1 MAGKMRACDRLDMV
15 AQSPPGA
22 AAARERKP
30 GFLTT
35 TSWDL
40 VTLAGEV
47 AVMSVKVSPR
57 PKSISRDSKKKT
69 SSSSAYKEL
78 KPTASPAGRG
88 VWGERGQP
96 GKAASQTRPSREACG
111 HGQLLGTV

>member
-1 MAGKMRACDRLDMV
+1 MAGKMRACDRLNTV

-40 VTLAGEV
+40 VTPVGEM
-47 AVMSVKVSPR
+47 AVMSVKVSPK
-57 PKSISRDSKKKT
+57 PESISRDSKKKA
-69 SSSSAYKEL
+69 SSSRAYKEL
-78 KPTASPAGRG
+78 KPTASPAGRRA
-88 VWGERGQP
+88 WGERGQP
-96 GKAASQTRPSREACG
+96 GKAAS
-111 HGQLLGTV
+111 

>member
-1 MAGKMRACDRLDMV
+1 MAGKMRACDRPDTV

-35 TSWDL
+35 TSWNL
-40 VTLAGEV
+40 VMLAGEV
-47 AVMSVKVSPR
+47 AVMSVKISPK

-69 SSSSAYKEL
+69 SSSRAYKQL
-78 KPTASPAGRG
+78 QAMASPAGRG
-88 VWGERGQP
+88 
-96 GKAASQTRPSREACG
+96 A
-111 HGQLLGTV
+111 